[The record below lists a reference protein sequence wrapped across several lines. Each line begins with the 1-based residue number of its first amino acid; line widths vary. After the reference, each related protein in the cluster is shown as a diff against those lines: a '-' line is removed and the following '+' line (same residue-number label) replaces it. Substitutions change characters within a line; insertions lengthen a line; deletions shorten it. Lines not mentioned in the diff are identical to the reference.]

1 MTKYYSNAEVESIY
15 GKVAKVLVS
24 CRAVAQLYSAHK
36 YSRLFLVK
44 VHPLHKKIIVKRI
57 NKILTNQKI
66 KVRLHEFKSK
76 KDKKTG

>member
-1 MTKYYSNAEVESIY
+1 MTKYYSKAEVESIY
-15 GKVAKVLVS
+15 SKVTKVLLS
-24 CRAVAQLYSAHK
+24 CRTVAHLYSAHK
-36 YSRLFLVK
+36 YCRLFLVN
-44 VHPLHKKIIVKRI
+44 VHPIHKKIILKQI